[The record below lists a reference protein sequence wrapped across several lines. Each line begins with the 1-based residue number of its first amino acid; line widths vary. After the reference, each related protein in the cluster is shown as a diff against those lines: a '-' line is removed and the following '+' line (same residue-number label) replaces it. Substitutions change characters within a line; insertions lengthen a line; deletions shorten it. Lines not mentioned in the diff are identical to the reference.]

1 MTKTQLPYFILLV
14 GMILLMESCLLF
26 KPKSVGL
33 ESVERIENK
42 IDSLS
47 SEEVVGN
54 MSKKVIESAV
64 EGLNSKQSD
73 EQIAQLSEELA
84 DKIGEKL
91 SEVFQRIDTRT
102 PGVKFAKGVTDSL
115 INKQLENDLL
125 NLLNASIS
133 RADGNLAEA
142 IKHIEENLT
151 NSIHSLSH
159 TVTDDA
165 SVIEQALL
173 ETLSTRLKDSI
184 SYFLT
189 DALSNVELNA
199 FTSQLST
206 ELLSRQFRDTLGEI
220 VLEIKEKLSFESE
233 VEGWYIVLRE
243 NFIQAAL
250 FIAALVLVVSYMR
263 NTIQY
268 MDRKDSLKEILSN
281 DPKLKKE
288 FETLI
293 KSALED
299 KNKDST

>member
-1 MTKTQLPYFILLV
+1 MSKSQITYFFLLIA
-14 GMILLMESCLLF
+14 MIFLMESCLLF
-26 KPKSVGL
+26 KPKTVGL

-42 IDSLS
+42 IDSIS
-47 SEEVVGN
+47 SEEVIGN
-54 MSKKVIESAV
+54 MSRHAVESAV
-64 EGLNSKQSD
+64 EGLNSNST
-73 EQIAQLSEELA
+73 EEEISQLSEELA

-91 SEVFQRIDTRT
+91 TEIFQRIDTRT

-125 NLLNASIS
+125 ELLNASIS
-133 RADGNLAEA
+133 RADGNLTEA

-151 NSIHSLSH
+151 NSIHSLAL
-159 TVTDDA
+159 TITDDA
-165 SVIEQALL
+165 SVLEQALL

-189 DALSNVELNA
+189 DAISNVELEG
-199 FTSQLST
+199 FTSKLST

-233 VEGWYIVLRE
+233 VEGWYYVLRE
-243 NFIQAAL
+243 NFVQAAL

-268 MDRKDSLKEILSN
+268 MDRKDSLREILSN
-281 DPKLKKE
+281 DSKLRKE
-288 FETLI
+288 FESLI
-293 KSALED
+293 RSAIED
-299 KNKDST
+299 KNKDAS

>member
-1 MTKTQLPYFILLV
+1 M
-14 GMILLMESCLLF
+14 
-26 KPKSVGL
+26 GL

-54 MSKKVIESAV
+54 MSKRVVESAV
-64 EGLNSKQSD
+64 EGLNSNQTD
-73 EQIAQLSEELA
+73 AQIAQLSEELA

-125 NLLNASIS
+125 ELLNASID

>member
-1 MTKTQLPYFILLV
+1 M
-14 GMILLMESCLLF
+14 
-26 KPKSVGL
+26 
-33 ESVERIENK
+33 
-42 IDSLS
+42 
-47 SEEVVGN
+47 
-54 MSKKVIESAV
+54 
-64 EGLNSKQSD
+64 
-73 EQIAQLSEELA
+73 
-84 DKIGEKL
+84 
-91 SEVFQRIDTRT
+91 
-102 PGVKFAKGVTDSL
+102 
-115 INKQLENDLL
+115 
-125 NLLNASIS
+125 
-133 RADGNLAEA
+133 
-142 IKHIEENLT
+142 
-151 NSIHSLSH
+151 
-159 TVTDDA
+159 
-165 SVIEQALL
+165 
-173 ETLSTRLKDSI
+173 
-184 SYFLT
+184 
-189 DALSNVELNA
+189 ELNA

>member
-115 INKQLENDLL
+115 INKQLEKDLL